1 MQIKLR
7 NRRFPHI
14 SPCYYKQCKKELP
27 VDIYYLLVIIYLY
40 FLRITYYSWNYWFI
54 GGELSEAFPHC
65 FQSGYAWLYPI
76 HSA

>member
-1 MQIKLR
+1 M
-7 NRRFPHI
+7 
-14 SPCYYKQCKKELP
+14 
-27 VDIYYLLVIIYLY
+27 DIYYLLVIIYLY

-54 GGELSEAFPHC
+54 GGEFSEAFPHC